1 MGITGHYVLSL
12 GGGSGRLQFL
22 DAEDP
27 AHSNWTR
34 FINHSSKAPNVDV
47 EIDASGLSEQRRCPV
62 ARVVVIQPVPEGAEL
77 RFDYGDF
84 FFEKAGR
91 GAAVD

>member
-1 MGITGHYVLSL
+1 MTLYCKSL
-12 GGGSGRLQFL
+12 EVPV
-22 DAEDP
+22 DA
-27 AHSNWTR
+27 
-34 FINHSSKAPNVDV
+34 VDI
-47 EIDASGLSEQRRCPV
+47 EIDASRLSEQRRCPV
-62 ARVVVIQPVPEGAEL
+62 ARVVVIQPVPEGAEI